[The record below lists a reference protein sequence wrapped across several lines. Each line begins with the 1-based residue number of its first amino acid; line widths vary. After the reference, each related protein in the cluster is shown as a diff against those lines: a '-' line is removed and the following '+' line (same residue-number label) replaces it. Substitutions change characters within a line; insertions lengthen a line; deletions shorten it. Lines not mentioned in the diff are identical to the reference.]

1 MTRRPEGFQSPG
13 NGTAFTCRETAA
25 GRAKTS
31 STGTRPFC
39 AEARRPA
46 RLQHFISSTGS
57 TSAQARARSAR
68 GIAPQASRT
77 LAKQPTSTHARMF
90 TSVHAH
96 HLQAQTHPP
105 ARRRAHAPHAPGTPL
120 SMHSRSLRNGC
131 RNPLECRPARSAV
144 QCRAR
149 PARHRGGWR
158 GARRDGLW
166 EFRPPPGKPPRR
178 LSDLPPQLSRSS
190 EGVQA
195 YLPAG
200 SDEQFEWR
208 I

>member
-1 MTRRPEGFQSPG
+1 MLDVQ
-13 NGTAFTCRETAA
+13 
-25 GRAKTS
+25 
-31 STGTRPFC
+31 
-39 AEARRPA
+39 
-46 RLQHFISSTGS
+46 LISSTSSPAAHSGS
-57 TSAQARARSAR
+57 HRTAHATR
-68 GIAPQASRT
+68 SRT
-77 LAKQPTSTHARMF
+77 LAKQPTSTHARVF

-96 HLQAQTHPP
+96 QLQARTHPP

>member
-25 GRAKTS
+25 GCAKTS

-39 AEARRPA
+39 ADARRPA
-46 RLQHFISSTGS
+46 HRQHFISSTGS

-68 GIAPQASRT
+68 GIAPHATRSRT
-77 LAKQPTSTHARMF
+77 LAKQPASTHARMF
-90 TSVHAH
+90 TGMHAH

-105 ARRRAHAPHAPGTPL
+105 ARRRAHAPHAPGAPL

-131 RNPLECRPARSAV
+131 RNPLECRPASSA
-144 QCRAR
+144 RAW

-166 EFRPPPGKPPRR
+166 DFRPPPGQPPPR
-178 LSDLPPQLSRSS
+178 LSDLP
-190 EGVQA
+190 VQ
-195 YLPAG
+195 
-200 SDEQFEWR
+200 
-208 I
+208 